1 MLILFSGRIRLWLLP
16 HCDRMM
22 DLWAVHVKNTT
33 GSPFCLRN
41 HSVREK
47 SFSFGKFRV
56 LDVRVL
62 KRKVFLLLGI
72 ILWVSKLWL
81 RRIAMITQIPLLL
94 LLILL
99 VCFFF
104 KIHNI
109 ELLFWLNFVYLLMIL
124 CDYIFVLNKE
134 VIEIELIKRNRL
146 LLM

>member
-99 VCFFF
+99 VCFFLKF
-104 KIHNI
+104 IILNYYFGWI
-109 ELLFWLNFVYLLMIL
+109 LYTFWWYYVIIYLYWTKKWLKLN
-124 CDYIFVLNKE
+124 
-134 VIEIELIKRNRL
+134 
-146 LLM
+146 